1 MGMAGGQRSVR
12 KQAKEVG
19 MRQRQLW
26 ATLLVLTALLH
37 WGCGGGM
44 PSMSGTDLLTKLL
57 TNQLGVTSNQAT
69 GGVGSILSLAKER
82 LPSMDFT
89 TLTKLIPGADTYMQS
104 ARDLGAVTGPVGDRA
119 GLTSAFSRLG
129 MGSDK
134 VPKFSQ
140 ILSDFVG
147 KAGGQPAS
155 NLVMQ
160 AVQ

>member
-1 MGMAGGQRSVR
+1 
-12 KQAKEVG
+12 
-19 MRQRQLW
+19 MRRAW
-26 ATLLVLTALLH
+26 VSLLVLTALLH
-37 WGCGGGM
+37 GGCGGM
-44 PSMSGTDLLTKLL
+44 QSMGATDILTGLL
-57 TNQLGVTSNQAT
+57 TNQLGVTSNQAM

-82 LPSMDFT
+82 LSSMDFMA
-89 TLTKLIPGADTYMQS
+89 LTKLIPSADTYMKT
-104 ARDLGAVTGPVGDRA
+104 AKDLGAVTGPIGDRA

-129 MGSDK
+129 MGSDM
-134 VPKFSQ
+134 VPKFTQ

>member
-1 MGMAGGQRSVR
+1 MCRRRWLFAG
-12 KQAKEVG
+12 
-19 MRQRQLW
+19 
-26 ATLLVLTALLH
+26 LVLMAMLQG
-37 WGCGGGM
+37 GCTEMQSVGPAMGG
-44 PSMSGTDLLTKLL
+44 TETLTKLL
-57 TNQLGVTSNQAT
+57 TNQLGVTSNQAM
-69 GGVGSILSLAKER
+69 GGIGSILSLAKER
-82 LPSMDFT
+82 LPAMDFT
-89 TLTKLIPGADTYMQS
+89 TLTALIPGADTFMQT
-104 ARDLGAVTGPVGDRA
+104 AKGLGAVTGPVGDRA

-129 MGSDK
+129 MGTDM